1 MLADVRTEERP
12 LVIGAFVTLLG
23 VMAGHTLIET
33 ARDTLFLQK
42 LPAEQLPWLYLA
54 IAALAVVLAQAE
66 QRLLY
71 KIGGRFGLSVMMLAG
86 AAMAL
91 VFWSLTG
98 SQGQWIFYAL
108 YIWSAIFSTLIT
120 IHFWTVM
127 GNVYTM
133 SQAKRVYG
141 FIGAGSVIGAIAGAG
156 IARLL
161 THYFHGDARTLL
173 IAVAAVYVPSAFVPA
188 LLLRGATK
196 DEEPREGSLRR
207 RRFTLLENLPLL
219 REDPYLRRVAI
230 LVLVSTVSFTIVDY
244 LFKTAAVAHV
254 DHDRLGQF
262 FSTTNLVFNVIA
274 LFMQVGAV
282 AWLVRVLGVTR
293 ATIVLPILFILG
305 GAGVIA
311 GGGMAAVLL
320 VKGADGG
327 FRHSLHRTTIEL
339 LYVPI
344 SESMRSRVK
353 ALMDGL
359 GQRGGQ
365 AIGSLAIL
373 GVIAASNDANVVL
386 FLGGFVIVLAAG
398 WIITAAGLTR
408 HYLELFRSTLR
419 EGNVDRVALPALDV
433 GSLERLIVALNSE
446 VDAEV
451 LATLD
456 LLADQGRER
465 LIPALILYHPA
476 RAVVLRALEIFA
488 RSERADFIPPARR
501 LIAHPDAQIRAAA
514 LTAITSVEVDVALL
528 RRGLEDKDIV
538 VRATALVHLMSS
550 GALKSDAATTEEA
563 TAAVTQIAKE
573 GTPEARLAL
582 AHAIRLHP
590 APVFERVL
598 LDLVDTDEGR
608 DPAVGAEVA
617 QAMGVLGSP
626 SFIPALVAMLGRA
639 DTMAEARD
647 ALVHIGPAAI
657 PALTTA
663 LRDTKLPHKVRRHLP
678 RTISRFAPA
687 IAGPL
692 LLQQLGLEHD
702 SVVRHKILR
711 GLNAVRASDPKGS
724 IDVAKVRAIAEETVR
739 ELYRLIDWRMQLAK
753 GAAEE
758 PSRRSPGHQ
767 FLRSLI
773 DDKRALALE
782 QLLRLFGLLNPE
794 EDFQNIYR
802 GLRSKNPDVHASS
815 RELLDHLVDPPL
827 RQLVDTLVDD
837 APDEDRMA
845 AAAPFYVSEPLTY
858 DELLDRL
865 LHSDSE
871 SLRCLAAYHVGEIGL
886 EGLRGALLEVPGG
899 GGELASVVE
908 RALAMLDARRALRG
922 VSSEVA
928 RA

>member
-66 QRLLY
+66 QRFLY
-71 KIGGRFGLSVMMLAG
+71 KIGGRFGLSIMMLAG
-86 AAMAL
+86 AVMAL

-156 IARLL
+156 IARIL
-161 THYFHGDARTLL
+161 THFFHGDARTLL
-173 IAVAAVYVPSAFVPA
+173 IAVAAVYIPAAFVPA
-188 LLLRGATK
+188 FFLRGASK
-196 DEEPREGSLRR
+196 SQEGKKGRLRR
-207 RRFTLLENLPLL
+207 RRYTLLENLPLL
-219 REDPYLRRVAI
+219 RDDPYLRRVAI

-244 LFKTAAVAHV
+244 LFKTAAVAHIGNA
-254 DHDRLGQF
+254 RLGQF
-262 FSTTNLVFNVIA
+262 FSTTNLIFNVIA
-274 LFMQVGAV
+274 LVMQVGAV

-293 ATIVLPILFILG
+293 ATIVLPLLFIVG

-311 GGGMAAVLL
+311 GGGMAAVVL
-320 VKGADGG
+320 VKGADGS

-344 SESMRSRVK
+344 SESMRNRVK
-353 ALMDGL
+353 TLMDGL

-365 AIGSLAIL
+365 ALGSLVIL
-373 GVIAASNDANVVL
+373 GVIASSNSSNVVL
-386 FLGGFVIVLAAG
+386 LLGGFIIVLAAG
-398 WIITAAGLTR
+398 WVITAKGLTR

-419 EGNVDRVALPALDV
+419 EGNIDRVALPALDV

-446 VDAEV
+446 ADAEV

-476 RAVVLRALEIFA
+476 RAIVLRALEIFA
-488 RSERADFIPPARR
+488 SSARGDFIPPARR
-501 LIAHPDAQIRAAA
+501 LLTHPDPQVRAAA
-514 LTAITSVEVDVALL
+514 LTAIATVKADIALL
-528 RRGLEDKDIV
+528 RRALDDADIV
-538 VRATALVHLMSS
+538 VRVTALVHLMSS
-550 GALKSDAATTEEA
+550 GLLKADDGTIGEA
-563 TAAVTQIAKE
+563 KAAVTKIAEE
-573 GTPEARLAL
+573 GAPEARLAL

-598 LDLVDTDEGR
+598 LLLVDTDEAR
-608 DPAVGAEVA
+608 DPVVGAEVA
-617 QAMGVLGSP
+617 QAMGALKSP
-626 SFIPALVAMLGRA
+626 AFVPALVAMLGRA
-639 DTMAEARD
+639 DTMAEAREALLAIGPD
-647 ALVHIGPAAI
+647 AL
-657 PALTTA
+657 PALTSA

-678 RTISRFAPA
+678 RTISRFAPSV
-687 IAGPL
+687 AGPFL
-692 LLQQLGLEHD
+692 LEQLSLEND
-702 SVVRHKILR
+702 SVVRHKIMR
-711 GLNAVRASDPKGS
+711 GLSAVRVSDPKGT
-724 IDVAKVRAIAEETVR
+724 IDVEKVGVIAENTVR
-739 ELYRLIDWRMQLAK
+739 ELFQLIDWRMQLAR
-753 GAAEE
+753 GAEEE

-767 FLRSLI
+767 FLQSLI

-794 EDFQNIYR
+794 EDFQNIAR
-802 GLRSKNPDVHASS
+802 GLQSKEPDVRASS
-815 RELLDHLVDPPL
+815 RELLDHLVIPSL
-827 RQLVDTLVDD
+827 RQATATLVDD
-837 APDEDRMA
+837 APDADRMA
-845 AAAPFYVSEPLTY
+845 AAAPLYVSEPLTY
-858 DELLDRL
+858 DELLNRL
-865 LHSDSE
+865 LHSESE

-886 EGLRGALLEVPGG
+886 ESLRAALLEVPR

-908 RALAMLDARRALRG
+908 RALAILDARRALRNETP
-922 VSSEVA
+922 EVA